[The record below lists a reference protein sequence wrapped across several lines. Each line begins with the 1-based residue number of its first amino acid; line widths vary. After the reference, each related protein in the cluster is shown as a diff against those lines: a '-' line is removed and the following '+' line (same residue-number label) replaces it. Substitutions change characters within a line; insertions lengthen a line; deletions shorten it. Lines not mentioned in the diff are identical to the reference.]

1 MIHPRTAEGLGLR
14 DGDRVELTG
23 PAGSVRTRV
32 RLTEGIHPE
41 AVAMAAATLDRES
54 KIHRPGEASPERQPV
69 GQRYWWENEAYG
81 GNARKV
87 IPWPKDPHREAPGW
101 MDTAVT
107 VRKR

>member
-1 MIHPRTAEGLGLR
+1 M
-14 DGDRVELTG
+14 LTG

-41 AVAMAAATLDRES
+41 AVAMAAATLDREL
-54 KIHRPGEASPERQPV
+54 KVTCPDGAAPERPSG
-69 GQRYWWENEAYG
+69 GQRRWWENESYG

-87 IPWPKDPHREAPGW
+87 IPWPEDPHREAPGW

-107 VRKR
+107 VRKL